1 MFINCENSAE
11 SIKLLKAKAKD
22 LKILLVDDDPLI
34 RKGYLDFFGRIF
46 DNIDNRN
53 NGKEGLEAALNKQYD
68 LVISDVQMP
77 VMNGLEMIDK
87 IKQRD
92 SDQSTLLISASHDPD
107 VLYNSVKLGVD
118 GYIFKPIQIKLALEV
133 LDKIVSKI
141 LMEKEN
147 RMYKQ
152 HLEELVI
159 EKSRQAIE
167 TYTVDGISKLYSLAK
182 LQQDIIEPNNNSLA
196 VIKIKN
202 FKVMNDFYGYDIGN
216 NILKQTAELLNKIVL
231 KNEFIANSIL
241 YRLSGA
247 HFAILSPLDGEHLEQ
262 YIEKIIHEIE
272 STEVDVNNQLMYLEM
287 NAGIVSRKDEIT
299 LAHADS
305 ALRTAEKYGKIVIY
319 KRDENLV
326 KLHASQLQCN
336 DMIKRALIENR
347 FVPFYHPIVDN
358 KTNQIK
364 KYEALARLIM
374 IDGEVIFPSCF
385 LPVSKQTKAYNMIS
399 VAIIGKALEDF
410 HDSECSV
417 SLNIS
422 MDDINHIPTREFI
435 FEQITLFPEPSR
447 LVFELLE
454 SENIESYNEVKE
466 FFSKLKQ
473 LGCKIAIDDF
483 GSGYANFEHIA
494 KLNVDY
500 IKIDGSLILGIE
512 NEFLSLTI
520 VEMLSTFAVK
530 MGIKTIAEYVSN
542 DSISNIVNSIGVNE
556 SQGFLFG
563 EPVPYN
569 DSMKY
574 IQSSKLYN
582 K

>member
-1 MFINCENSAE
+1 MFINSENSAE
-11 SIKLLKAKAKD
+11 SIKSLRAKSKD
-22 LKILLVDDDPLI
+22 LKILLVEDDPLI
-34 RKGYLDFFGRIF
+34 RKEYMNFFGRIF

-53 NGKEGLEAALNKQYD
+53 NGKEGLEATLDKEYD
-68 LVISDVQMP
+68 LIMSDVQMP
-77 VMNGLEMIDK
+77 VMDGLEMIDK
-87 IKQRD
+87 IKQMN
-92 SDQSTLLISASHDPD
+92 SSQSTLLISASHDSD
-107 VLYNSVKLGVD
+107 ILHSSVKLGVD

-141 LMEKEN
+141 LMQKEN
-147 RMYKQ
+147 TLYKQ
-152 HLEELVI
+152 NLEELVI

-182 LQQDIIEPNNNSLA
+182 FQQDIIELHNNSLA
-196 VIKIKN
+196 VMKIKN
-202 FKVMNDFYGYDIGN
+202 FKVMNDFYGYDIGD
-216 NILKQTAELLNKIVL
+216 NILKQTADLLNKIVI
-231 KNEFIANSIL
+231 KNQFMVNSTL
-241 YRLSGA
+241 YRLSGT

-262 YIEKIIHEIE
+262 YIEKIIQEIE

-305 ALRTAEKYGKIVIY
+305 ALRIAEKNGKIVIY

-358 KTNQIK
+358 KTNKIK

-374 IDGEVIFPSCF
+374 LDGEVIFPSCF
-385 LPVSKQTKAYNMIS
+385 LPVSKKTKTYNMIT

-410 HDSECSV
+410 RDSKCSV

-422 MDDINHIPTREFI
+422 VDDINHKATREFI
-435 FEQITLFPEPSR
+435 FEQIAMFPEPSR

-454 SENIESYNEVKE
+454 SENIESYKEVKR
-466 FFSKLKQ
+466 FLTKLQ
-473 LGCKIAIDDF
+473 QHGCKIAIDDF

-512 NEFLSLTI
+512 NELLSLTI
-520 VEMLSTFAVK
+520 VEMLSTFALK
-530 MGIKTIAEYVSN
+530 MGIKTIAEYVSS
-542 DSISNIVNSIGVNE
+542 DIISNIVNSIGVNE

-563 EPVPYN
+563 EPIPYN
-569 DSMKY
+569 DSMRH

>member
-11 SIKLLKAKAKD
+11 SIKLLRAKSKG

-34 RKGYLDFFGRIF
+34 RKEYMNFFGRIF
-46 DNIDNRN
+46 NNIDNRN
-53 NGKEGLEAALNKQYD
+53 NGKEGLEATLDKQYD
-68 LVISDVQMP
+68 LIMSDVQMP
-77 VMNGLEMIDK
+77 VMDGLEMINK
-87 IKQRD
+87 IKQRN
-92 SDQSTLLISASHDPD
+92 SSQSTLLISASHDPD

-147 RMYKQ
+147 RMCKLN
-152 HLEELVI
+152 LEELVI

-167 TYTVDGISKLYSLAK
+167 TYTIDSVSKLYSLAK
-182 LQQDIIEPNNNSLA
+182 FQQDIIEPHNNSLA

-216 NILKQTAELLNKIVL
+216 NILKQTADLLNKIVI
-231 KNEFIANSIL
+231 KNQFMVNSTL
-241 YRLSGA
+241 YRLSGT

-262 YIEKIIHEIE
+262 YIEKIIQEIE

-305 ALRTAEKYGKIVIY
+305 ALRIAEKNGKIVIY
-319 KRDENLV
+319 KRDESLV

-358 KTNQIK
+358 KTNKIK
-364 KYEALARLIM
+364 KYEALARLVKING
-374 IDGEVIFPSCF
+374 DVVFPSCF
-385 LPVSKQTKAYNMIS
+385 LPVSKKAKTYNMIT

-410 HDSECSV
+410 RDSECSV

-422 MDDINHIPTREFI
+422 VDDIKHKATREFI
-435 FEQITLFPEPSR
+435 FEQIAMFPDPSR

-454 SENIESYNEVKE
+454 SENIESYKEVKE
-466 FFSKLKQ
+466 FLAKLQ
-473 LGCKIAIDDF
+473 QHGCKIAIDDF

-512 NEFLSLTI
+512 HELLSLTI
-520 VEMLSTFAVK
+520 VEMLSTFALK

-542 DSISNIVNSIGVNE
+542 NLISNIINSIGVNE

-563 EPVPYN
+563 EPIPYN

-574 IQSSKLYN
+574 IQPSKLYN

>member
-1 MFINCENSAE
+1 MFINGESSAE
-11 SIKLLKAKAKD
+11 SIKLLRAKSKD

-34 RKGYLDFFGRIF
+34 RKEYMNFFGRIF
-46 DNIDNRN
+46 GNIDNRN
-53 NGKEGLEAALNKQYD
+53 NGKEGLEATLNKQYD
-68 LVISDVQMP
+68 LIISDVQMP
-77 VMNGLEMIDK
+77 VMNGLEMIDE
-87 IKQRD
+87 IKQRNP
-92 SDQSTLLISASHDPD
+92 DQSTLLISASHDSD
-107 VLYNSVKLGVD
+107 ILHSSVKLGVD
-118 GYIFKPIQIKLALEV
+118 GYIFKPIQIKPALEV

-152 HLEELVI
+152 KLEELVI

-182 LQQDIIEPNNNSLA
+182 LQQDIVEPNNNSLA

-202 FKVMNDFYGYDIGN
+202 FKVMNDFYGYDVGN
-216 NILKQTAELLNKIVL
+216 SILRQTADLLNKIVI

-319 KRDENLV
+319 KRNERLV

-336 DMIKRALIENR
+336 DMIKRALIEDR
-347 FVPFYHPIVDN
+347 FVPFYHPIIDN

-374 IDGEVIFPSCF
+374 LDGEVVFPSCF
-385 LPVSKQTKAYNMIS
+385 LPVSMQTKTYNMIS
-399 VAIIGKALEDF
+399 VAIIRKALEDF
-410 HDSECSV
+410 RDSECSV

-422 MDDINHIPTREFI
+422 MDDINHKPTREFI
-435 FEQITLFPEPSR
+435 FEQITMFPEPSR

-454 SENIESYNEVKE
+454 SDNIESYNEVKE
-466 FFSKLKQ
+466 FFLKLKQ

-512 NEFLSLTI
+512 NELLSLTI

-574 IQSSKLYN
+574 IQSSKLYS

>member
-1 MFINCENSAE
+1 MFINGKNSAE

-22 LKILLVDDDPLI
+22 LTILLVDDDPLI
-34 RKGYLDFFGRIF
+34 RKEYMNFFGRIF

-53 NGKEGLEAALNKQYD
+53 NGKEGLEATLNKQYD
-68 LVISDVQMP
+68 LIISDVQMP
-77 VMNGLEMIDK
+77 VMNGLEMIDE
-87 IKQRD
+87 IKQRNP
-92 SDQSTLLISASHDPD
+92 DQSTLLISASHDSD
-107 VLYNSVKLGVD
+107 ILHSSVKLGVD
-118 GYIFKPIQIKLALEV
+118 GYIFKPIQIKPALEV